1 MVDGTRWAVEHSKVP
16 EDGVGFVSDTG
27 MEIGSVV
34 RMRRAHEA
42 DGMRLA
48 VEETSA
54 PALSDADDTVN

>member
-1 MVDGTRWAVEHSKVP
+1 MVDGTRWAVEQSKVP

-27 MEIGSVV
+27 MEVGSVV

-54 PALSDADDTVN
+54 LSDADDTVN